1 MKLRSEVT
9 GVHTLQV
16 ALAQLCKLYGRLGEW
31 IQSCCCECYAVEH
44 IIQLILILHSF
55 SDEIDK
61 VGQSNF
67 HGDPAAALL
76 EVLDPEQ
83 NHSFNVIRIFSYVI
97 ATHTNT
103 IFDPFMIRI
112 TTLTCLSI

>member
-1 MKLRSEVT
+1 MAT
-9 GVHTLQV
+9 
-16 ALAQLCKLYGRLGEW
+16 
-31 IQSCCCECYAVEH
+31 SC
-44 IIQLILILHSF
+44 F

-83 NHSFNVIRIFSYVI
+83 NHSFNVSSRIRYHHHLVSCI
-97 ATHTNT
+97 TE
-103 IFDPFMIRI
+103 RI
-112 TTLTCLSI
+112 TTSMFP